1 MRIIQVKVIPKS
13 SKQRISE
20 VSPENFKVWVHSAPE
35 KGRAN
40 EEVIELMSDYFNIP
54 PSRVK
59 LIKGERSRTKTLAI
73 DMDTLSRKIGSQ
85 NKEA

>member
-1 MRIIQVKVIPKS
+1 MIPKS

>member
-1 MRIIQVKVIPKS
+1 MVPKS

-35 KGRAN
+35 KGKAN
-40 EEVIELMSDYFNIP
+40 EEVIELVSEYFKVS

-59 LIKGERSRTKTLAI
+59 LIKGEHSRTKTLAI